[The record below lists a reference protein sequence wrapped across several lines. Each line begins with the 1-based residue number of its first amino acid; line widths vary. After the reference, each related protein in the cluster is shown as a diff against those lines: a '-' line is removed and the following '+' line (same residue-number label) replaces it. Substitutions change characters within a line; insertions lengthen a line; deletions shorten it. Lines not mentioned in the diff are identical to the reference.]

1 MSAAEILGEGLLLA
15 EMDPRYV
22 GEHLPGNTVWSLG
35 RAVQYLSSVERQSYR
50 LRVENGVVFDAHG
63 RHFDTAGAST
73 LLSGAGR
80 AIFVMGPEGDLYASN
95 YQRQGLF
102 HHSTFF
108 AGAPIAAAGELVV
121 DNGRIIL
128 ATDLSRH
135 YAPPPEHLDQC
146 LRVLEHRGVRVDL
159 VELRTWPVGSLPT
172 RRPAGSFVASAAT

>member
-1 MSAAEILGEGLLLA
+1 MSAAEILGERLLLA
-15 EMDPRYV
+15 EMDTRYV

-50 LRVENGVVFDAHG
+50 LRVEDGIVFDAHG
-63 RHFDTAGAST
+63 RPFDTAGAST

-95 YQRQGLF
+95 YQRQGSF

-108 AGAPIAAAGELVV
+108 AGAPVAAAGELVV
-121 DNGRIIL
+121 DNGRLIL

-135 YAPPPEHLDQC
+135 YAPPPEHMDQC
-146 LRVLEHRGVRVDL
+146 MRVLEQGGVRVDL
-159 VELRTWPVGSLPT
+159 VERATW
-172 RRPAGSFVASAAT
+172 PAGSRTSRSSDDKLTRISS